1 MTAESSAGGTQ
12 ALTLVQALAAMMAG
26 ARDHGLP
33 ARGPGERPAA
43 RPGHPRD
50 LHRGQQPAH
59 LGGHPTVRARPGGCP

>member
-33 ARGPGERPAA
+33 AQVRASVRQRVLDTLGICIAA
-43 RPGHPRD
+43 SSA
-50 LHRGQQPAH
+50 AH
-59 LGGHPTVRARPGGCP
+59 LGCHPTVRARPGGCP